1 MKFEMRFKNI
11 KNMPLNGQI
20 LKIYSYVNFS
30 SKCCS
35 LTLQQNFVINTF
47 VPYQYIRSQKQ
58 KEKHKEIFIELKF

>member
-30 SKCCS
+30 SKCCR

-47 VPYQYIRSQKQ
+47 VP
-58 KEKHKEIFIELKF
+58 